1 MKNSSIG
8 MKILTAALCLV
19 VMGYFAIQGY
29 RYFTDPL
36 TTSPAYTYRV
46 EQSVTV
52 TGWVVRE
59 ERVLAAPDTGVLK
72 ISRAEGER
80 VSKNGQVAAVYND
93 QAALDRQ
100 QELESVSA
108 RIEQLEYARESA
120 MNTEAVLRL
129 DNQIISSILELRS
142 AVAAGK
148 LDTADESLSEL
159 RSYVLKRDY
168 SYSGGGDLNAEL
180 KELEAQLKTLQ
191 KQVTSSRK
199 VVKASVSGLYS
210 AVVDGYETVLTPET
224 AAAMTAAD
232 LDRLAKDS
240 SVSSRVGKLITGDK
254 WYFLFSAPAGS
265 LGKLAEGQ
273 KATLR
278 LATGSTGD
286 LKMKVESIR
295 TDADGRMAVLLSS
308 REYQDRVTLLRQQ
321 SADVIWNT
329 IEAIRVPAG
338 AIRVNENGV
347 TGIYCVV
354 GMSARFKPVEVIYT
368 GGDGYV
374 LVRGISETERTK
386 LRPGDTVIVTAYGL
400 FDGKVVG

>member
-8 MKILTAALCLV
+8 IKILTAALCLV

-36 TTSPAYTYRV
+36 TTAPAYTYRV

-59 ERVLAAPDTGVLK
+59 ERVLTAPDTGVLK

-199 VVKASVSGLYS
+199 VVKAAVSGLYS
-210 AVVDGYETVLTPET
+210 AVVDGDTFVDTCRQL
-224 AAAMTAAD
+224 AAT
-232 LDRLAKDS
+232 K
-240 SVSSRVGKLITGDK
+240 
-254 WYFLFSAPAGS
+254 
-265 LGKLAEGQ
+265 
-273 KATLR
+273 
-278 LATGSTGD
+278 
-286 LKMKVESIR
+286 
-295 TDADGRMAVLLSS
+295 
-308 REYQDRVTLLRQQ
+308 
-321 SADVIWNT
+321 
-329 IEAIRVPAG
+329 
-338 AIRVNENGV
+338 NG
-347 TGIYCVV
+347 
-354 GMSARFKPVEVIYT
+354 
-368 GGDGYV
+368 
-374 LVRGISETERTK
+374 
-386 LRPGDTVIVTAYGL
+386 
-400 FDGKVVG
+400 